1 MVPKVPILP
10 NWTSNRWGGL
20 WSQVFPLHPSG
31 ATFYINSQRVY
42 SHQPPA
48 FIHESFKTKP
58 LEMYVRRSFALLL
71 FHQDTTT
78 SLHTFSHELKDIN
91 YNLCAC
97 PNRNST
103 KIATPCKDHIYPMD
117 HLKIRT
123 EDEDGEKF
131 LFHIFLVLS
140 FDFGARDIFVCLC
153 RGWLA
158 FF

>member
-58 LEMYVRRSFALLL
+58 LEMYVRNSFALVFHPDTNKLTHVFSWTQRYQLQSVCVSQPQVKTNKNNNTMQGPLKSHGSPKYQNGRWGWWKFFVSHISRLVFWFWSKGYICL
-71 FHQDTTT
+71 F
-78 SLHTFSHELKDIN
+78 
-91 YNLCAC
+91 A
-97 PNRNST
+97 
-103 KIATPCKDHIYPMD
+103 
-117 HLKIRT
+117 
-123 EDEDGEKF
+123 
-131 LFHIFLVLS
+131 
-140 FDFGARDIFVCLC
+140 
-153 RGWLA
+153 
-158 FF
+158 